1 MYAPP
6 PLDEP
11 RLLGIPVIR
20 VAFALSIALH
30 AMAVWEWFPRPHQL
44 SFERSERDKASGPL
58 VVEIAPEPPRRAV
71 ALPPSPPPAP
81 AIEAPP
87 ARRVPAAKAPPRP
100 APRPPVIAQ
109 ETPAPV
115 AAPAPEIPAAATP
128 APAPIEGDFFAH
140 LEARRRARG
149 AAPDGGVPTP
159 PAETE
164 RERHNRSVAANLG
177 LDRTPSFGTER
188 NGGGIFKIER
198 LGFDSAEFYF
208 YGWNADIRRNSRQR
222 VEVRKGDNPDI
233 RIAVVRRMIA
243 LIREREPE
251 DFVWVSHRLGR
262 HVNLSARQADNAGLE
277 DFLMQEFFGS

>member
-6 PLDEP
+6 PLEEP

-30 AMAVWEWFPRPHQL
+30 AVAVWEWFPRPDQF
-44 SFERSERDKASGPL
+44 SFARSERDKASGPL

-87 ARRVPAAKAPPRP
+87 ARRAPAAKAAPPP
-100 APRPPVIAQ
+100 PPRPPVMAREAPAPAVAPLP
-109 ETPAPV
+109 ETPAV
-115 AAPAPEIPAAATP
+115 AAPAPIQ
-128 APAPIEGDFFAH
+128 GDFYAQ

-149 AAPDGGVPTP
+149 ASPDGGVPTP

-177 LDRTPSFGTER
+177 LDRTPTFGTDR
-188 NGGGIFKIER
+188 NSGGVFRIER
-198 LGFDSAEFYF
+198 LGYDSAEFYF
-208 YGWNADIRRNSRQR
+208 FGWNPDIRRNSRQL

-262 HVNLSARQADNAGLE
+262 HVNLSARQQDNAGLE